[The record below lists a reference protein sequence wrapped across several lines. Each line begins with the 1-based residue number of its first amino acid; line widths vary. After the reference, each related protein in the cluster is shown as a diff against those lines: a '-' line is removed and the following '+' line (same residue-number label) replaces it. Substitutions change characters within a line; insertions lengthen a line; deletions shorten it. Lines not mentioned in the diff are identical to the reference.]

1 MILMEEIKFLVEIAL
16 RRGLPPG
23 IVLRLLR
30 SVADFLR
37 RNPEFLKAPGIM
49 ARFRDEA
56 PQSIL
61 LIVTENGR
69 VRARVLL
76 AAGPAGYSAAMLPAG
91 DGDYREF
98 EGFSDFSDWMEAG
111 AGELL
116 GARGLPD
123 AAARIDARVFDIV
136 REDLLQYKEEDPLYV
151 FCRALLRALRLRLID
166 LNPAPF
172 QFDVFSEI
180 SAEEILYRFRER
192 FGFHAARAAKPGRSV
207 ARM

>member
-1 MILMEEIKFLVEIAL
+1 MILMEEIKFLIEIVL

-37 RNPEFLKAPGIM
+37 RNPEFLKAPGIL

-69 VRARVLL
+69 VGAAVLL
-76 AAGPAGYSAAMLPAG
+76 AAGPAGYSAAVLPAG

-98 EGFSDFSDWMEAG
+98 EGFSDWMEVS